1 MNVRKI
7 FIAGLCLLFLAVNSL
22 AFAEDVYVT
31 QNGKK
36 YHKAEC
42 RFIKDRETQ
51 KLDKQESIQQGHVPC
66 QKCYSEDLAAEKD
79 VKPSEKVSK
88 SKKTKSQKD
97 G

>member
-1 MNVRKI
+1 MHVRKI

-22 AFAEDVYVT
+22 AFAEDVYIT

-36 YHKAEC
+36 YHKADC

-51 KLDKQESIQQGHVPC
+51 KIDKQEAIQQGHVPC
-66 QKCYSEDLAAEKD
+66 QKCYSEDLAAEKNSN
-79 VKPSEKVSK
+79 VNEKTTK
-88 SKKTKSQKD
+88 SKKTKNQKD